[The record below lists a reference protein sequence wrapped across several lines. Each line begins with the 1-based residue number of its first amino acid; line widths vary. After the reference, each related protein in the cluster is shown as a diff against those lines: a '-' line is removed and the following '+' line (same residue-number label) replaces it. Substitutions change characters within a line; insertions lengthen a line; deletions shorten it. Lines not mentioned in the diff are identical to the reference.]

1 MKELVLKRIKELY
14 EDYSSEKDNP
24 RWTFFTD
31 TDMTLYALK
40 VLVDIYTDDG
50 TDDHRLIYHDS
61 DVILA
66 TTELILEKEAKNELK
81 QSD

>member
-1 MKELVLKRIKELY
+1 MKKLILKRIKELY
-14 EDYSSEKDNP
+14 EDYQKNDSP

-31 TDMTLYALK
+31 EDMTLYALK

-50 TDDHRLIYHDS
+50 DDDHRLIYHDS

-66 TTELILEKEAKNELK
+66 TTELILEKEAKNESR
-81 QSD
+81 QGD